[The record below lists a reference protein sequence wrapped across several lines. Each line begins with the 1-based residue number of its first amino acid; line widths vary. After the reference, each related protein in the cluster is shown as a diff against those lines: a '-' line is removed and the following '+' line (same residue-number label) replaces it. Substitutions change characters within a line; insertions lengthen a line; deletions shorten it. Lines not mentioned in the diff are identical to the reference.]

1 MALNC
6 KHNNPLQHDG
16 TSQFQR
22 FLKALEP
29 GNVPIHEFDL
39 RDWMRFAWY
48 FAEHLNYF
56 SNTDNQLPQG
66 NWQDFMKST
75 DEIKE
80 WLRDAVL
87 VQDEKW
93 ISQEERDRIMKRE
106 PKGDYEPHLA
116 LFLSFLKLM
125 KFPKEHLNGV
135 TKRHLDFYYTR
146 VLQLGRQPAVPDRV
160 YILFELAKNAVRETV
175 PSGSRLDAGK
185 DGNGKQLC
193 YVTEEE
199 ITVNTA
205 TVALM
210 KSIFHQDGA
219 TVRYAEMTNSV
230 DGLGSE
236 FKGDNPCW
244 NAFGNKEWPVA
255 TLGFALAS
263 AVLLMKEGNREIT
276 VSLTLKTSGDAGLP
290 TTEQYMQQ
298 LNVFL
303 SGEKEWMA
311 VTVTEVTTVN
321 KEKLEFKL
329 KVDTSEKAVVP
340 YDSKIHGERF
350 STNLPIMRVLVNT
363 SNKDGYLVYA
373 ALSRAVIKEATITV
387 LVKEARDIAVENDQ
401 GKLDP
406 SKPFYP
412 FGSIP
417 KKDSCFYIGSP
428 EIFQKKWNYVK
439 LDINWKDKPGKLST
453 HYSAY
458 KTTDGTTNGA
468 PSLSGTAVVTGEE
481 YFTVIPQYIKDNK
494 WSQGGGPL
502 SLFTSLMEIKPVSE
516 TTAFILPTVPPL
528 LMKKGI
534 DINKAVLQSYLNPPV
549 QMAGN
554 TVAKKPLAISAKFE
568 SARFNPGFPT
578 LATTLDQFSPATKSG
593 YIRLMLQQ
601 GFLHDL
607 YVPLM
612 MLFMIDKSKIDLQA
626 SDAKPQAS
634 DTKSQSSDAKLAR
647 EPYTP
652 VIASMTVEYQATAQ
666 NSFVFY
672 ESAQP
677 KDKYDDFTARAIQL
691 FHEHPFGQAEQHL
704 FLKEQCDF
712 IDPTSQRNIALVP
725 SYSPEGEFYIG
736 LKSAQP
742 SGLLSLLLEAE
753 EGSED
758 PLAPTF
764 GKEQKIAWY
773 ALSNNE
779 WKALNRDFLIADSTN
794 NLLRSGIVTF
804 LLPASINESNTLLDS
819 GYLWLKA
826 SLPVGLIH
834 TSVCQLAGVFA
845 QAAAALFADNGNEL
859 SHLSSALPASTI
871 VKIIDKPALIK
882 GISQPFASFG
892 GVTAEND
899 NAFYLRVSER
909 LRHKQRAVTLWDYE
923 RLVLQQYPSVYKV
936 KCLSHTSALK
946 EDGTAKYCE
955 QAPGSVSLVVIPD
968 IRNKN
973 IFDPLQPRASQN
985 LLREIENFINN
996 LNSLHIKFDAINPDY
1011 ETVLLD
1017 FRVKFYDRYD
1027 ANAYRKV
1034 LNDDIVRYLSPWA
1047 FGDFSDIHFGGK
1059 LFKSVI
1065 IRFLEERKY
1074 VDFVSHFK
1082 MYHRVEGRDNN
1093 MTDCNEITARSAR
1106 AILVSAPEH
1115 TIVLIEKGTVCYE

>member
-6 KHNNPLQHDG
+6 KHNHPLQHDG

-39 RDWMRFAWY
+39 RDWMLFAWY

-80 WLRDAVL
+80 WLMDAAL
-87 VQDEKW
+87 VQDEEW

-160 YILFELAKNAVRETV
+160 HILFELARNAVRETV

-185 DGNGKQLC
+185 DGNGKPLC

-210 KSIFHQDGA
+210 KSIFHQEGVA
-219 TVRYAEMTNSV
+219 VRYAEMTNSV
-230 DGLGSE
+230 DGLGTE
-236 FKGDNPCW
+236 FKEDNPCW
-244 NAFGNKEWPVA
+244 NAFGNEEWPAV

-263 AVLLMKEGNREIT
+263 SVLLMKEGDREIV
-276 VSLTLKTSGDAGLP
+276 VSLKLKGSGDAGLP
-290 TTEQYMQQ
+290 TTAQYMQQ

-311 VTVTEVTTVN
+311 VTVTKVTTAN
-321 KEKLEFKL
+321 NEQLEFRL
-329 KVDTSEKAVVP
+329 KVDTSQKAVVP
-340 YDSKIHGERF
+340 YDPKIHGERF
-350 STNLPIMRVLVNT
+350 STNLPVMRVLVNT
-363 SNKDGYLVYA
+363 GKKDGYLVYA
-373 ALSRAVIKEATITV
+373 ALSRAVIEEATITV
-387 LVKEARDIAVENDQ
+387 WVKGAKDIAVENDQ

-412 FGSIP
+412 FGPAP
-417 KKDSCFYIGSP
+417 KKKACFYIGSP
-428 EIFQKKWNYVK
+428 EIFQKQWDNVK
-439 LDINWKDKPGKLST
+439 LEIIWKDKPDDLNA

-458 KTTDGTTNGA
+458 KTTDGTTSGA
-468 PSLSGTAVVTGEE
+468 PSLSGTPIVTGEE
-481 YFTVIPQYIKDNK
+481 SFTVVPEYIKGNK
-494 WSQGGGPL
+494 WYQGGEPV
-502 SLFTSLMEIKPVSE
+502 SLFTSPMKINSAPGSMAELSFP
-516 TTAFILPTVPPL
+516 AVPPL

-534 DINKAVLQSYLNPPV
+534 DINKAVLQSYLNPSA

-568 SARFNPGFPT
+568 SARFNPGFAT
-578 LATTLDQFSPATKSG
+578 LATTLDQFSPATRSG
-593 YIRLMLQQ
+593 YMRLVLQQ

-607 YVPLM
+607 YAPLM
-612 MLFMIDKSKIDLQA
+612 MLIMIDKSKTAPLYPNA
-626 SDAKPQAS
+626 PMPK
-634 DTKSQSSDAKLAR
+634 

-652 VIASMTVEYQATAQ
+652 IIASMTVEYQAKAQ
-666 NSFVFY
+666 NTFVFNDL
-672 ESAQP
+672 AQP
-677 KDKYDDFTARAIQL
+677 QEKYDNFTARSIQL
-691 FHEHPFGQAEQHL
+691 FHEHPFGQAEQHP

-712 IDPTSQRNIALVP
+712 IDPTSQRNISLVP
-725 SYSPEGEFYIG
+725 NYVPEGEFYIG

-764 GKEQKIAWY
+764 DKEQKIAWY

-779 WKALNRDFLIADSTN
+779 WKALNRDFLTVDNTN
-794 NLLRSGIVTF
+794 NLLRSGIIQF

-819 GYLWLKA
+819 GYYWLKA
-826 SLPVGLIH
+826 SLPVGLVH
-834 TSVCQLAGVFA
+834 TSVCKLAGVFA
-845 QAAAALFADNGNEL
+845 QAVAALFADNGNEL

-909 LRHKQRAVTLWDYE
+909 LRHKQRAVTIWDYE
-923 RLVLQQYPSVYKV
+923 RLVLQQFPSVYKV
-936 KCLSHTSALK
+936 KCLSHTSVLN
-946 EDGTAKYCE
+946 EDGKAKYCE

-985 LLREIENFINN
+985 LLREIEDFIHN
-996 LNSLHIKFDAINPDY
+996 LNSLHVKFDAINPDY

-1065 IRFLEERKY
+1065 IRFIEERKY
-1074 VDFVSHFK
+1074 VDFISHFK
-1082 MYHRVEGRDNN
+1082 MYHRVEGEEND
-1093 MTDCNEITARSAR
+1093 MTDYSEITARSAR

-1115 TIVLIEKGTVCYE
+1115 TIALIEQGTVCYE

>member
-6 KHNNPLQHDG
+6 KHNHPLQHDG

-56 SNTDNQLPQG
+56 STTGNQHPQG
-66 NWQDFMKST
+66 NWQDFMKAEN
-75 DEIKE
+75 EIE
-80 WLRDAVL
+80 AWLKDAVL
-87 VQDEKW
+87 VQDETW

-146 VLQLGRQPAVPDRV
+146 VLQLSRQPAQPDRV
-160 YILFELAKNAVRETV
+160 HILFELARNAVRESV
-175 PSGSRLDAGK
+175 PSASRLDAGK
-185 DGNGKQLC
+185 DGNGKPLC

-210 KSIFHQDGA
+210 KSIFHEEGT

-230 DGLGSE
+230 DGLGTE

-244 NAFGNKEWPVA
+244 NAFGNEEWPAA

-263 AVLLMKEGNREIT
+263 GVLLMKEGDREIT
-276 VSLTLKTSGDAGLP
+276 VSLTLTTSGDADLP
-290 TTEQYMQQ
+290 TTEQYRQQ

-311 VTVTEVTTVN
+311 VTVTEVSTSN
-321 KEKLEFKL
+321 IAKLEFKV
-329 KVDTSEKAVVP
+329 KVDTSQKAVVP
-340 YDSKIHGERF
+340 YDPKIHGERF
-350 STNLPIMRVLVNT
+350 STNSPIMRVLLNT
-363 SNKDGYLVYA
+363 CKIDGYLVYK
-373 ALSRAVIKEATITV
+373 ALTRAVITAATITV
-387 LVKEARDIAVENDQ
+387 LVKDAKDIAVENDQ

-417 KKDSCFYIGSP
+417 KRGSGFYIGSS
-428 EIFQKKWNYVK
+428 EIFQKQWDYVT
-439 LDINWKDKPGKLST
+439 LNINWKDKPANLQQY
-453 HYSAY
+453 YSAY
-458 KTTDGTTNGA
+458 NITDELPSISGKTI
-468 PSLSGTAVVTGEE
+468 VTEEE
-481 YFTVIPQYIKDNK
+481 YFKVVPEYIKNNQWLSAGEPVSLFKSPMPINCDPG
-494 WSQGGGPL
+494 SRAEL
-502 SLFTSLMEIKPVSE
+502 SLPN
-516 TTAFILPTVPPL
+516 VPPL

-534 DINKAVLQSYLNPPV
+534 DINKALLQNYLNPPV
-549 QMAGN
+549 KTVEN
-554 TVAKKPLAISAKFE
+554 TVTKKPFTISARFD
-568 SARFNPGFPT
+568 SARFNPGFAS
-578 LATTLDQFSPATKSG
+578 LATTLDQFNPATKSG
-593 YIRLMLQQ
+593 YIRLVLQQ
-601 GFLHDL
+601 DFLHDC
-607 YVPLM
+607 YAPL
-612 MLFMIDKSKIDLQA
+612 LTLIMIDKSKIEPLY
-626 SDAKPQAS
+626 P
-634 DTKSQSSDAKLAR
+634 DAKLPK

-652 VIASMTVEYQATAQ
+652 VIASLTVEYHASAQ
-666 NSFVFY
+666 NFFNA
-672 ESAQP
+672 SAQP
-677 KDKYDDFTARAIQL
+677 KDKYNNFTSRTIQL
-691 FHEHPFGQAEQHL
+691 FHEHPFGQAEQHV

-725 SYSPEGEFYIG
+725 SYSPEGEYYIG

-764 GKEQKIAWY
+764 GKEQKVAWY

-779 WKALNRDFLIADSTN
+779 WKSLNRDFLTADSTN
-794 NLLRSGIVTF
+794 NLLRSGIVKF

-819 GYLWLKA
+819 GYFWLKA
-826 SLPVGLIH
+826 SLPVGLVH
-834 TSVCQLAGVFA
+834 TSVCKLAGVFA
-845 QAAAALFADNGNEL
+845 QAAVALFTDNGNEL

-871 VKIIDKPALIK
+871 SKIIDKPALIK
-882 GISQPFASFG
+882 GISQPFPSFG

-899 NAFYLRVSER
+899 NAFCLRVSER
-909 LRHKQRAVTLWDYE
+909 LRHKQRAINIWDYE
-923 RLVLQQYPSVYKV
+923 RLVLQQFPSVYKV
-936 KCLSHTSALK
+936 KCLSHTSILK
-946 EDGTAKYCE
+946 EDGTADYCE
-955 QAPGSVSLVVIPD
+955 LAPGSVSLVVIPD

-973 IFDPLQPRASQN
+973 IFDPLQPRATRN
-985 LLREIENFINN
+985 LLREIEDFINP
-996 LNSLHIKFDAINPDY
+996 LNSLHIKFDAGNPDY
-1011 ETVLLD
+1011 EVISLD
-1017 FRVKFYDRYD
+1017 FRVKFYANYD

-1065 IRFLEERKY
+1065 IRFIEQREY
-1074 VDFVSHFK
+1074 VDFISHFK
-1082 MYHRVEGRDNN
+1082 MHHRVEGGDNN
-1093 MTDCNEITARSAR
+1093 MTDWNEITARSAR

-1115 TIVLIEKGTVCYE
+1115 TIALIEKEKVCYE